1 MELNPFANSLRY
13 YDPTISPAPFISKK
27 KMSEEIKEV
36 AVPLGSVLLEANT
49 KKRKNF
55 SNDPPFPKKITEL
68 DFGPP
73 PDNDYDEEP
82 DFDVDF

>member
-1 MELNPFANSLRY
+1 
-13 YDPTISPAPFISKK
+13 
-27 KMSEEIKEV
+27 MSEEIKEV

-68 DFGPP
+68 EFGPP

>member
-1 MELNPFANSLRY
+1 
-13 YDPTISPAPFISKK
+13 
-27 KMSEEIKEV
+27 MSEEIKEV
-36 AVPLGSVLLEANT
+36 AVPLGSVVLEANT
-49 KKRKNF
+49 KKRKIF

-82 DFDVDF
+82 DFDLDF